1 MGRLSNLRIVDP
13 VLTNIA
19 LGYSNNEFV
28 GEHLMPFVWVDKEGN
43 KLPKFGKEAF
53 KLYNT
58 ERALRAESNRINP
71 EGLGSMDLNTD
82 EHDIEYPI
90 DYRESAEAAFP
101 LESWGVEVTQQ
112 VIQLRREKMIADMA
126 QNPANYPVGNKIALA
141 GNDQFTA
148 GATSDPLG
156 VVENGK
162 DAIRQKTGKRP
173 NTMIIGASAFKPLRF
188 HPQLTDK
195 IKYTGK
201 GVVRLDSLRE
211 LFDIPNIYVGEG
223 IYSSDQDVFSD
234 LWGDNIVLAYVA
246 QKPQT
251 EGVERSPYQPSFGY
265 TPRRRGMPQ
274 VDVRNP
280 SGKVELVRSTDNFRP
295 YIVGADAGYLISDTN
310 A

>member
-1 MGRLSNLRIVDP
+1 MGRLSNLRVVDP
-13 VLTNIA
+13 VLTNLA
-19 LGYSNNEFV
+19 LGYTNNELV
-28 GEHLMPFVWVDKEGN
+28 GERLMPFVPVDKETS

-71 EGLGSMDLNTD
+71 EGIGSMDLVTD

-90 DYRESAEAAFP
+90 DYREQAEAAFP
-101 LESWGVEVTQQ
+101 LEAHATNVTQG

-126 QNPANYPVGNKIALA
+126 QNPANYPAGSKIALA
-141 GNDQFTA
+141 GNSQFTDKVN
-148 GATSDPLG
+148 SDPIA
-156 VVENGK
+156 VIEAGK
-162 DAIRQKTGKRP
+162 DAIRGKTGKRP
-173 NTMIIGASAFKPLRF
+173 NTMVIGALALSSLKF
-188 HPQLTDK
+188 HPKLVDL

-201 GVVRLDSLRE
+201 GVVRLEALRE
-211 LFDIPNIYVGEG
+211 LFEIPYIYVGEA

-234 LWGDNIVLAYVA
+234 VWGDNIVLAYV
-246 QKPQT
+246 PQAPT
-251 EGVERSPYQPSFGY
+251 QQGMERNAYEPSFGY

-280 SGKVELVRSTDNFRP
+280 NGKVELVRSTDNFRP
-295 YIVGADAGYLISDTN
+295 YIVGAEAGYLIQDTN

>member
-1 MGRLSNLRIVDP
+1 MGRLSNLRVVDP
-13 VLTNIA
+13 VLTNLA
-19 LGYSNNEFV
+19 LGYTNNELV
-28 GEHLMPFVWVDKEGN
+28 GERLMPFVPVDKETS

-71 EGLGSMDLNTD
+71 EGIGSIDLVTD

-101 LESWGVEVTQQ
+101 LEAHGTNVTQG

-126 QNPANYPVGNKIALA
+126 QNPANYPAGNKIALA
-141 GNDQFTA
+141 GNSQFSSK
-148 GATSDPLG
+148 ATSDPLG
-156 VVENGK
+156 VVEDGK
-162 DAIRQKTGKRP
+162 DAIRAKTGKRP
-173 NTMIIGASAFKPLRF
+173 NTMVLGALALKSLRF
-188 HPQLTDK
+188 HPQLTDL
-195 IKYTGK
+195 IKYTSK
-201 GVVRLDSLRE
+201 GIVRLDALRE
-211 LFDIPNIYVGEG
+211 LFEIPNIYVGEA
-223 IYSSDQDVFSD
+223 IYSSDADVFSD
-234 LWGDNIVLAYVA
+234 VWLDNIILAYVPQAPA
-246 QKPQT
+246 QQ
-251 EGVERSPYQPSFGY
+251 GMERNVYEPSFGY

-295 YIVGADAGYLISDTN
+295 YIVGAEAGYLIQDTN

>member
-13 VLTNIA
+13 VLTNLA
-19 LGYSNNEFV
+19 LGYTNNEFV
-28 GEHLMPFVWVDKEGN
+28 GEHLMPFVWVEKEAN

-71 EGLGSMDLNTD
+71 EGVTSLDLNTD

-90 DYRESAEAAFP
+90 DYRESNEAAFP
-101 LESWGVEVTQQ
+101 LEAWGVEVTQQ

-126 QNPANYPVGNKIALA
+126 QNAANYPAGNKIALS
-141 GNDQFTA
+141 GTSRFTDP
-148 GATSDPLG
+148 GSDPLG
-156 VVENGK
+156 VVEDGK
-162 DAIRQKTGKRP
+162 EGIRKKTGKRP
-173 NTMIIGASAFKPLRF
+173 NTMIIGASAFKPLKF

-195 IKYTGK
+195 IKYTGM
-201 GVVRLDSLRE
+201 GVVRLYSLGE
-211 LFDIPNIYVGEG
+211 FFDIPNIYIGEG
-223 IYSSDQDVFSD
+223 IYSSDQDAFSD
-234 LWGDNIVLAYVA
+234 LWRDNIVLAYVA

-251 EGVERSPYQPSFGY
+251 DGIARSPYQPSFGY

-274 VDVRNP
+274 VDTRNP

-295 YIVGADAGYLISDTN
+295 YIVGADAGYLIEDV
-310 A
+310 AA